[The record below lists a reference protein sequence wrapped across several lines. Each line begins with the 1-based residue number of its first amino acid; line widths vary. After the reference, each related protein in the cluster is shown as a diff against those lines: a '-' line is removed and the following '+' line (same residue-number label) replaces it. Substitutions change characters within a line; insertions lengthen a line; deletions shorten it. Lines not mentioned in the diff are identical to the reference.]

1 MVATP
6 LLMPLWMWAT
16 ALAGSTLVFQT
27 FVKPRLPVYRLQVH
41 GLPTL
46 KRLKGAWATQL
57 PTRVRLFNE
66 NYLPID
72 VHALQFDIFVSDAA
86 DGTLQHV
93 GHIQDRHQQDLS
105 AEYLQHAVSPSCLAA
120 ESVPT
125 SSSSLGNN
133 NTTNPA
139 VWQIGS
145 RSDFDCRDKLY
156 LKIPSLRN
164 MLSAV
169 RHLLVHFWRGSGRFL
184 ILPTTGVAHVQVPA
198 KVQATISLVCDN
210 FINTWTM
217 QVEGVEC
224 SLSHVQPGFVSLE
237 RAAAKI
243 KQHAMENMQGFPAT
257 GGVFLATPEDVVASS
272 TSSSRESS
280 RNSKLWKD
288 LVRSLEREEYI
299 KLM

>member
-46 KRLKGAWATQL
+46 RRLKGAWATQL

-72 VHALQFDIFVSDAA
+72 VHALQFDIFVSHAA
-86 DGTLQHV
+86 DGSLQHV

-120 ESVPT
+120 DPA
-125 SSSSLGNN
+125 SSFVNNN
-133 NTTNPA
+133 NTTNPS
-139 VWQIGS
+139 VWQIGP
-145 RSDFDCRDKLY
+145 RSDFDCNDQLY

-164 MLSAV
+164 MLYAV
-169 RHLLVHFWRGSGRFL
+169 RHLLAHFWRGSGRFL

-198 KVQATISLVCDN
+198 KVQATISLICDN

-217 QVEGVEC
+217 QVEGIEC
-224 SLSHVQPGFVSLE
+224 SLSQVQPGFVSLE

-257 GGVFLATPEDVVASS
+257 GGVFLATPEDVAA
-272 TSSSRESS
+272 SSSRENSNG
-280 RNSKLWKD
+280 RNSKMWKD
-288 LVRSLEREEYI
+288 LVRSLEREEHI